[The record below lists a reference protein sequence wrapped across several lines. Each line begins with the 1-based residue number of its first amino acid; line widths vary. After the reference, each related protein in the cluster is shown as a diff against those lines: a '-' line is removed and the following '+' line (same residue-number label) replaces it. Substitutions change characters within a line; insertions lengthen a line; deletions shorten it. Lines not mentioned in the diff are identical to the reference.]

1 MAHLMPMDL
10 GRSRPGTAG
19 FYLEMFFY
27 SFVPIIIGSVCC
39 YIAISSKFYLF
50 LLWTI
55 ILYLISVYFIY
66 SYTKRFR
73 AYKRIQRWKKKRK
86 KDLKIL
92 QIIKKEGPESYR
104 ADLKRDS
111 KVKQDKPI
119 VADKKIIQRES
130 VDRDDDLI

>member
-1 MAHLMPMDL
+1 MLI
-10 GRSRPGTAG
+10 
-19 FYLEMFFY
+19 
-27 SFVPIIIGSVCC
+27 VIGSFCC
-39 YIAISSKFYLF
+39 YIAISRKFYLF

-55 ILYLISVYFIY
+55 ILYLMAAYFIY
-66 SYTKRFR
+66 SYTKRFI

-92 QIIKKEGPESYR
+92 EIIKKEGPKSYR

-119 VADKKIIQRES
+119 VADKKIIQGES

>member
-1 MAHLMPMDL
+1 MLYY
-10 GRSRPGTAG
+10 GRPSRPGTAG
-19 FYLEMFFY
+19 FYFEMFLFP
-27 SFVPIIIGSVCC
+27 FMLIVIGSFCC
-39 YIAISSKFYLF
+39 YIAISRKFYLF

-55 ILYLISVYFIY
+55 ILYLMAAYFIY
-66 SYTKRFR
+66 SYTKRFI

-92 QIIKKEGPESYR
+92 EIIKKEGPKSYR

-119 VADKKIIQRES
+119 VADKKIIQGES